1 MDAAYKNEIE
11 RLYLL
16 MYDQLFVYARCSLR
30 NDSLA
35 EEAVQETFR
44 IACMKPE
51 ALCSSQNPKGW
62 LVNTLKNT
70 LSNMARSRAT
80 ASRILTEYISSQ
92 INEITVSEDSVCFE
106 LMYENIAEME
116 EFKLIKE
123 MAIEGK
129 SQLEMA
135 QARGISLDAC
145 KKRVERAKKTLRKK
159 IEENV
164 TI

>member
-1 MDAAYKNEIE
+1 MNAAYNREIE

-16 MYDQLFVYARCSLR
+16 MYDRLFVYARSTLR

-35 EEAVQETFR
+35 EEAVQEAFQ

-51 ALCSSQNPKGW
+51 ALCASPNPEGW
-62 LVNTLKNT
+62 LVNALKNV
-70 LSNMARSRAT
+70 LSNATRSRA
-80 ASRILTEYISSQ
+80 ASNRLLSDYISSQ
-92 INEITVSEDSVCFE
+92 ISEPAVSENCIRFE
-106 LMYENIAEME
+106 LLYENIAQLE

-123 MAIEGK
+123 MAIDGK

-145 KKRVERAKKTLRKK
+145 KKRVERAKKTLQKK
-159 IEENV
+159 IEK
-164 TI
+164 